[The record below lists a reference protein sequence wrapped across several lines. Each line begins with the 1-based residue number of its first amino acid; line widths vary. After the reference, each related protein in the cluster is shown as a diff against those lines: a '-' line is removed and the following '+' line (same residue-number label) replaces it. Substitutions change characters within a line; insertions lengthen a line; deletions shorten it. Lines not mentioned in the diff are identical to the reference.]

1 METFLG
7 IGLTCIGSIADAV
20 GFVVQKKG
28 HNRVI
33 EKVLYVMRLNA
44 RQYLRVF
51 VFAAITATNG
61 LYIGSE

>member
-28 HNRVI
+28 HNQVQDKNEISEITGEGTYTLFVSTPVI
-33 EKVLYVMRLNA
+33 AL
-44 RQYLRVF
+44 Q
-51 VFAAITATNG
+51 
-61 LYIGSE
+61 